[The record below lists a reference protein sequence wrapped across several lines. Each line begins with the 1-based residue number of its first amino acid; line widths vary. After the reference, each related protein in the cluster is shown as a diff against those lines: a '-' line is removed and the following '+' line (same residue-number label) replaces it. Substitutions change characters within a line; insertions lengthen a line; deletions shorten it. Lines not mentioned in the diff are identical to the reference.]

1 MITDDLPVWR
11 TKKYA
16 DLTLQGVSGDGVFS
30 GYASL
35 FGEVGAEA
43 VMPLKRGP
51 DGALGV
57 AAESGGV
64 RIVFNV
70 TTPDAVSFRKSE
82 GQIAAMLTRAVGRGQ
97 RSL

>member
-35 FGEVGAEA
+35 FGEVDLG
-43 VMPLKRGP
+43 K
-51 DGALGV
+51 AL
-57 AAESGGV
+57 AAEKAM
-64 RIVFNV
+64 REH
-70 TTPDAVSFRKSE
+70 AKSKFAGLVDE
-82 GQIAAMLTRAVGRGQ
+82 IERDKKFSKDVEAKLHDVVKDFKKTGAF
-97 RSL
+97 